1 MSAEKPVFLVT
12 KPIMR
17 TDINGDPIQI
27 GVEGEVYDTLGSE
40 GDIEELE
47 KREGVKVSVLNLV
60 RIQGT
65 RSYK

>member
-1 MSAEKPVFLVT
+1 MSAERPVFLVT

-17 TDINGDPIQI
+17 TDINGEPIQI
-27 GVEGEVYDTLGSE
+27 GVEGKVYDTLGSE
-40 GDIEELE
+40 GDIEKLE
-47 KREGVKVSVLNLV
+47 ETEGVEVSVLNLV